1 MHCRIVEGK
10 EVQHQCRIEHLGAEA
25 VLFHLSDTRMGIPS
39 ARMLL
44 EAFADLVRRKQR
56 RVCAIFFRHAF
67 FPKIHRFHD
76 VRILRDNNAI
86 NPLTVTVADCHVSSL
101 LQ

>member
-1 MHCRIVEGK
+1 
-10 EVQHQCRIEHLGAEA
+10 
-25 VLFHLSDTRMGIPS
+25 
-39 ARMLL
+39 
-44 EAFADLVRRKQR
+44 VRRKQR